1 MAKVLAI
8 FECILVVTTCNIC
21 NNYDFVFEIYLKGES
36 P

>member
-8 FECILVVTTCNIC
+8 CEYILVVTTCN
-21 NNYDFVFEIYLKGES
+21 NHDFVFELYLKGES

>member
-8 FECILVVTTCNIC
+8 FEYILVVTTY
-21 NNYDFVFEIYLKGES
+21 NNYDFAFELYLKGES